1 MIVETVLKDGNI
13 QVNALKKIP
22 EICHTTDVA
31 VTKRRY
37 ENIIPFLFFSFY
49 FSLSVSINSFSIQIT
64 IKDFFAGNYVSSILH
79 VCLEMFI
86 FCFLGHFVLFFCL

>member
-49 FSLSVSINSFSIQIT
+49 FS
-64 IKDFFAGNYVSSILH
+64 
-79 VCLEMFI
+79 
-86 FCFLGHFVLFFCL
+86 FCVYK

>member
-1 MIVETVLKDGNI
+1 MTKRKKSHDADDSTFVDVIKELYMIVETVLKDGNI

-49 FSLSVSINSFSIQIT
+49 FS
-64 IKDFFAGNYVSSILH
+64 
-79 VCLEMFI
+79 
-86 FCFLGHFVLFFCL
+86 FCVYK